1 MPASNKITQTA
12 PTSQA
17 AAQVM
22 QNNLGKERF
31 GFTIFMSACL
41 HVIIIAGV
49 GFSFITESASTPA
62 IEITLAQYRSEIA
75 PEQADFIAQEN
86 QIGSGSLDEAIAP
99 ATPFE
104 SAVYD
109 EQIQEVQPIPT
120 PAASSQQTQ
129 DLRVLSSTEADEML
143 RQQMESRI
151 PEESQVLSEHSSPQ
165 DIALAIA
172 SLQAQLDI
180 QQQAFA
186 NRPRRYTIS
195 SASTQ
200 QRHDALYLDNWR
212 KRIELIGNQH
222 YPDQARQNDI
232 FGSLRMMVTLRP
244 DGSVAEIRILQGSG
258 HQVLDQAAVDIVS
271 LASPFDPFPEE
282 LRGSVDL
289 LEIIRTWR
297 FRPGNAFSS
306 Q

>member
-1 MPASNKITQTA
+1 MPASSNTGKH
-12 PTSQA
+12 SQA
-17 AAQVM
+17 TTLAS
-22 QNNLGKERF
+22 QNNLGNERF
-31 GFTIFMSACL
+31 GFTVFMSACL

-49 GFSFITESASTPA
+49 GFSFMTESASMPA
-62 IEITLAQYRSEIA
+62 IEITLAQYRSDTA

-86 QIGSGSLDEAIAP
+86 QIGSGSVDERIAP

-104 SAVYD
+104 SVLYD

-120 PAASSQQTQ
+120 PAASAQQIQ
-129 DLRVLSSTEADEML
+129 DIRILSSTEADELL
-143 RQQMESRI
+143 RQQMESQL
-151 PEESQVLSEHSSPQ
+151 PDDSSVLSEHSSPQ

-180 QQQAFA
+180 QQQAYA

-200 QRHDALYLDNWR
+200 KRHDALYLDNWR
-212 KRIELIGNQH
+212 KRIELVGNQH
-222 YPDQARQNDI
+222 YPDEARQNEI
-232 FGSLRMMVTLRP
+232 FGSLRMMVTIRP
-244 DGSVAEIRILQGSG
+244 DGSVAEIRVLQGSG
-258 HQVLDQAAVDIVS
+258 HQVLDLAAVDIVR
-271 LASPFDPFPEE
+271 LAAPFDAFPDE

>member
-1 MPASNKITQTA
+1 MPARTDNPTATAISN
-12 PTSQA
+12 A
-17 AAQVM
+17 ALSS

-31 GFTIFMSACL
+31 GFTVFMSACL

-62 IEITLAQYRSEIA
+62 IEITLAQYRSETA
-75 PEQADFIAQEN
+75 PDQADFIAQEN
-86 QIGSGSLDEAIAP
+86 QIGSGTLDEAIAP

-109 EQIQEVQPIPT
+109 ERIQEVQPVPT
-120 PAASSQQTQ
+120 PASSAQLTQ
-129 DLRVLSSTEADEML
+129 DLRVLSSTEADELL
-143 RQQMESRI
+143 RQQIESQTL
-151 PEESQVLSEHSSPQ
+151 EDSQVLSEHSSPQ

-180 QQQAFA
+180 QQQALA

-212 KRIELIGNQH
+212 KRIELVGNQH
-222 YPDQARQNDI
+222 YPEQARQNGI

-258 HQVLDQAAVDIVS
+258 HEVLDQAAVDIVS

-282 LRGSVDL
+282 LRGNVDL